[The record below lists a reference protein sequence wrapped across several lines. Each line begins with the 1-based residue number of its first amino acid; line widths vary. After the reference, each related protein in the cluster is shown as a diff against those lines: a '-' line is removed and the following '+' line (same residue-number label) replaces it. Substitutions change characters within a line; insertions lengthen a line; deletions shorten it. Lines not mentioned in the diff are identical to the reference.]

1 MSAISI
7 GGELIHYEVLGR
19 GRPVILIHSWVGSW
33 RYWVPTMQNL
43 QLKYR
48 VYAVDLHGF
57 GDSSKNPQKYT
68 IDNQRKL
75 LSDFMQA
82 MGIPKA
88 AIIGHGLGA
97 WVAAEYA
104 RVFPEQA
111 PRVMLIS
118 APLFDMPNL
127 ERRTRP
133 GRGNAPVH
141 SRTAFVDVHPEATIM
156 NSSIRTAML
165 ERLRAAGTNGQSS
178 TDYMPEIPPAP
189 TDSGTRYN
197 QLLDI
202 IGSSSPE
209 TLLQRCLKRSDPVY
223 TKLEMD
229 LPKTDPQALRVSAIE
244 YDCGRFLDTVWQL
257 PMQTVVLHGEA
268 DGLIDVP
275 NESVWNYITFDKED
289 KLLPIPLPNVKHFP
303 MLEYDRFNRLVN
315 EFLEVSDI
323 SKLEVTERWKRRS
336 R

>member
-7 GGELIHYEVLGR
+7 GGELVHYEVLGR

-48 VYAVDLHGF
+48 VYALDLHGF
-57 GDSSKNPQKYT
+57 GDSSKNPSKYT
-68 IDNQRKL
+68 LDNQRKL

-127 ERRTRP
+127 ESRTRP

-141 SRTAFVDVHPEATIM
+141 TRTGYADVHPEATIM
-156 NSSIRTAML
+156 NSTIRTAML
-165 ERLRAAGTNGQSS
+165 ERLRAATASGQV
-178 TDYMPEIPPAP
+178 TADYLPEIPPAEN
-189 TDSGTRYN
+189 TRYN
-197 QLLDI
+197 QLQDV

-209 TLLQRCLKRSDPVY
+209 ALLQRCVKRSEPVY
-223 TKLEMD
+223 AKLETD

-244 YDCGRFLDTVWQL
+244 YDCGRFLDTLWQL
-257 PMQTVVLHGEA
+257 PMPTVVLHGEE
-268 DGLIDVP
+268 DGLIEP
-275 NESVWNYITFDKED
+275 PSEAVWNYITYDKED
-289 KLLPIPLPNVKHFP
+289 KLLPIPLPNVRHFP
-303 MLEYDRFNRLVN
+303 MLEYDRFNRLIN
-315 EFLEVSDI
+315 EFLEIPDI